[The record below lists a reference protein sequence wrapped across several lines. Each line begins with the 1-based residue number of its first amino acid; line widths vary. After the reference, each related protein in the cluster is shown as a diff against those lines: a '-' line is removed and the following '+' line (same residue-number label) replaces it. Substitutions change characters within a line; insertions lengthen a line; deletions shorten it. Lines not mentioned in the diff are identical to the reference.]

1 MRLSDAQYSFSFL
14 AGDWRELAR
23 CREVGIE
30 MVPGNDGQDV
40 STGVE
45 VQQAK
50 QTCASCPVQQE
61 CLLIAGTQTGVW
73 GGLTKDE
80 RDRLRLSN
88 QPKEKPGDRRSI
100 IKCEVCGYRCV
111 PALKNDPR
119 CDDCLPESARPQ
131 SAAGFKD
138 QIIALIEERKTYAE
152 IALVT
157 GLSAQ
162 TVGRACREWTRPSKA
177 AGRKSGSKHRDMN
190 KLAPCGTPA
199 ARRRHQRRKEPIVTC
214 ACAQPGSWDPKKTI
228 KGGWAA

>member
-1 MRLSDAQYSFSFL
+1 MRLSDANYSFSFL

-23 CREVGIE
+23 CREVGVE
-30 MVPGNDGQDV
+30 MVPGSDGKDQ
-40 STGVE
+40 SIGLE
-45 VQQAK
+45 VQVAK

-61 CLLIAGTQTGVW
+61 CLEIAGMQTGVW

-88 QPKEKPGDRRSI
+88 RPGARMSQRRSI
-100 IKCEVCGYRCV
+100 AKCEDCGYRCV
-111 PALKNDPR
+111 PALKDDLR

-131 SAAGFKD
+131 SADGFKD
-138 QIIALIEERKTYAE
+138 QMIALINEGKTYAE
-152 IALVT
+152 IGLVT
-157 GLSAQ
+157 GVSRE
-162 TVGRACREWTRPSKA
+162 TISKACREWGHPSRA
-177 AGRKSGSKHRDMN
+177 AGRKSGTRHRDVN